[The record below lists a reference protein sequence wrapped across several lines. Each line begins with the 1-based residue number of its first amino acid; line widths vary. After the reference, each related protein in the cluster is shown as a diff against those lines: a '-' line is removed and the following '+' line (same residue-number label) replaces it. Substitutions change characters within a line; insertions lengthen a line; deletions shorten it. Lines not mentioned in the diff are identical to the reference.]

1 MSSSYHSHDFS
12 ILTCFPSFNAGKVEE
27 GSSDCIASLAGQDL
41 GLGDNTWLLG
51 DAFMKNVYTVF
62 DFDQDA
68 VGFADLA

>member
-1 MSSSYHSHDFS
+1 MF
-12 ILTCFPSFNAGKVEE
+12 LSFNPGKAEE

-51 DAFMKNVYTVF
+51 GAFMKNVYTVF